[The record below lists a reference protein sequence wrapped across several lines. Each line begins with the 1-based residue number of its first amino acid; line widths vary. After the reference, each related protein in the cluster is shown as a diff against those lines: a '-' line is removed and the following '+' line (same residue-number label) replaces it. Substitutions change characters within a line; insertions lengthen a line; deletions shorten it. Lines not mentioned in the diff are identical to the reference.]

1 MTINRKHLF
10 AEHLKSFYSA
20 LIAGFM
26 IGLGCIIFLSI
37 ENKILGSLFFA
48 VGLLTILLLKLNLFT
63 GKAPYICQNDL
74 KYCGFVGIVWIG
86 NFIGAGFTAFI
97 VRYTRLSEDLMTK
110 CRLLVE
116 LKVTDSLTSLFIL
129 GILCGILMYV
139 AVDTFNKHGQTKN
152 FSSTILTLLCVC
164 VFIISGYEH
173 SVADMFYFMLVLPIE
188 HWWLQL
194 LVITAGNL
202 VGGNLFCFINNLL
215 KETH

>member
-1 MTINRKHLF
+1 MLNKNTIFKNLRSL
-10 AEHLKSFYSA
+10 YSA
-20 LIAGFM
+20 IIAGFM

-48 VGLLTILLLKLNLFT
+48 VGLLTILLLKLDLFT

-74 KYCGFVGIVWIG
+74 SYCGYVGIVWLG
-86 NFIGAGFTAFI
+86 NFIGTGLAAGI
-97 VRYTRLSEDLMTK
+97 IKYTRLSESLFTK
-110 CRLLVE
+110 CFALVD
-116 LKVTDSLTSLFIL
+116 LKTADSLTSLFIL

-139 AVDTFNKHGQTKN
+139 AVDTFNKHGQSKN

-194 LVITAGNL
+194 IVITAGNL
-202 VGGNLFCFINNLL
+202 IGGNLFCFINNLL
-215 KETH
+215 KESN